1 MGKKCKAELVK
12 CNKSSCRAYGFC
24 SHAIPHV
31 ERENCY
37 NDRPEERTSK
47 NPHDPHIVCPI
58 CEGKGQP
65 NQMFILNW
73 NLIISNAITAAISG
87 MFTAIGVYMAMKMI
101 KHAEGNDAKAEL
113 KKIEEEKKEGNQN
126 GVSLP

>member
-1 MGKKCKAELVK
+1 
-12 CNKSSCRAYGFC
+12 
-24 SHAIPHV
+24 
-31 ERENCY
+31 
-37 NDRPEERTSK
+37 
-47 NPHDPHIVCPI
+47 
-58 CEGKGQP
+58 
-65 NQMFILNW
+65 MFILNW

-113 KKIEEEKKEGNQN
+113 KKIEEKKKEGNQN

>member
-1 MGKKCKAELVK
+1 
-12 CNKSSCRAYGFC
+12 
-24 SHAIPHV
+24 
-31 ERENCY
+31 
-37 NDRPEERTSK
+37 
-47 NPHDPHIVCPI
+47 
-58 CEGKGQP
+58 
-65 NQMFILNW
+65 MFILNW

>member
-1 MGKKCKAELVK
+1 ML
-12 CNKSSCRAYGFC
+12 
-24 SHAIPHV
+24 
-31 ERENCY
+31 
-37 NDRPEERTSK
+37 
-47 NPHDPHIVCPI
+47 
-58 CEGKGQP
+58 
-65 NQMFILNW
+65 ILNW